1 MEWNN
6 ITVKGFI
13 SDALRESAEETRM
26 SMISVD
32 VGAEGTHE
40 YASGISAGEVIKNV
54 HGRKSGAVA
63 ALVNGVERDFS
74 FELDSDCSVE
84 TILGE
89 SEAGLYILRH
99 SCAHLLAQAVVEM
112 FPDAKPTIGPPID
125 HGFYYDFHMDPI
137 GDAELRALEK
147 KMNEHVRAN
156 HQIIREE
163 LDNDSLREMFSDNKF
178 KLEIMD
184 DKIGHD
190 VGSSA
195 YCQGDFID
203 LCRGPHVPA
212 TSHLR
217 WFKLTST
224 STAYWRA
231 DSKRESLVRIY
242 GMCYATKEGLKE
254 RQRQIEE
261 AAKRDHKKIGK
272 EMELYMIDE
281 LIGKG
286 LPVWL
291 PNGEIL
297 KSEIERYAVET
308 EEAYGY
314 DRVTTP
320 VLAKQQLFE
329 CSGHLPHYADSMY
342 PPMEMDDGTYY
353 LKAMNCPMHHLVFR
367 NKKRSYRELPIRIAE
382 YGTVYRNEL
391 SGTLAGLLRVRMLS
405 MNDAHIYCT
414 LDQVGDEVRANVQM
428 VNDYYRTFGF
438 ENFHMRLSLWDPE
451 NTEKYIG
458 DAEIWES
465 TQEHL
470 RSILVDLGIPF
481 VEAAGEAA
489 FYGPKIDIQFTT
501 ALGREESMSTIQLD
515 FAAKERFELSYKDE
529 NGEEN
534 DEVFV
539 IHRAPLST
547 HERFV
552 AFLIE
557 HWIGNFPTWLSPVQ
571 VQVITISEKQ
581 REYAGVVRDALAA
594 AGVRVRVDDS
604 DATIGKKI
612 RMHRK
617 MRPAYMLILGEE
629 EAAGRTV
636 SIRAR
641 NGDQS
646 NGVALDEFVAG
657 IFAEITNRER
667 ELALVAASE

>member
-1 MEWNN
+1 
-6 ITVKGFI
+6 
-13 SDALRESAEETRM
+13 M
-26 SMISVD
+26 SMITVD
-32 VGAEGTHE
+32 VGADGAHE
-40 YASGISAGEVIKNV
+40 YASGISAGEVILNV
-54 HGRKSGAVA
+54 HGKRSGAVA
-63 ALVNGVERDFS
+63 ALIDGVERDFS
-74 FELDSDCSVE
+74 FILDSDCSLE
-84 TILGE
+84 PINGE

-137 GDAELRALEK
+137 GDTELRAIEK
-147 KMNEHVRAN
+147 KMNQHIRSN
-156 HQIIREE
+156 HTIIREE
-163 LDNDSLREMFSDNKF
+163 MDNDSLREMFADNKF
-178 KLEIMD
+178 KIEIMD

-195 YCQGDFID
+195 YRQGDFID

-242 GMCYATKEGLKE
+242 GMCYATKDGLKE

-261 AAKRDHKKIGK
+261 AGKRDHKKIGK

-320 VLAKQQLFE
+320 VLAKQELFE
-329 CSGHLPHYADSMY
+329 CSGHLPHYAEGMY

-353 LKAMNCPMHHLVFR
+353 LKAMNCPMHHLIFR
-367 NKKRSYRELPIRIAE
+367 NKKRSYRELPLRIAE

-391 SGTLAGLLRVRMLS
+391 SGTLSGLLRVRMLS

-428 VNDYYRTFGF
+428 VSDYYRTFGF
-438 ENFHMRLSLWDPE
+438 ENFHFRLSLWDPE

-458 DAEIWES
+458 EVSNWEA
-465 TQEHL
+465 TQNHL
-470 RSILVDLGIPF
+470 RQILDEMKMPY
-481 VEAAGEAA
+481 VEAVGEAA

-515 FAAKERFELSYKDE
+515 FAAKDRFELSYKDE

-534 DEVFV
+534 GEVFV

-552 AFLIE
+552 AFLTE

-581 REYAGVVRDALAA
+581 REYAGVVSEALAA

-629 EAAGRTV
+629 EAADSTV

-641 NGDQS
+641 NGDQAK
-646 NGVALDEFVAG
+646 GVTLDEFVAS

-667 ELALVAASE
+667 ELSLVP

>member
-1 MEWNN
+1 
-6 ITVKGFI
+6 
-13 SDALRESAEETRM
+13 M
-26 SMISVD
+26 SMITVD
-32 VGAEGTHE
+32 VGADGAHE
-40 YASGISAGEVIKNV
+40 YASGITAGEGILNV
-54 HGRKSGAVA
+54 NGKRSGAVA
-63 ALVNGVERDFS
+63 ALVDGVERDFS
-74 FELDSDCSVE
+74 HVLDSNCSLE
-84 TILGE
+84 PIHGE
-89 SEAGLYILRH
+89 SGEGLYILRH
-99 SCAHLLAQAVVEM
+99 SCAHLLAQAVVEI

-125 HGFYYDFHMDPI
+125 HGFYYDFHMNPI
-137 GDAELRALEK
+137 GDEELQAIEK
-147 KMNEHVRAN
+147 KMNQHIRAN
-156 HQIIREE
+156 HAMIREE
-163 LDNDSLREMFSDNKF
+163 YDNQTLREMFSDNKF

-195 YCQGDFID
+195 YRQGDFVD
-203 LCRGPHVPA
+203 LCRGPHVPS

-231 DSKRESLVRIY
+231 DNNRESLVRIY

-281 LIGKG
+281 MIGKG

-314 DRVTTP
+314 QRVTTP

-329 CSGHLPHYADSMY
+329 CSGHLPHYAGSMY

-353 LKAMNCPMHHLVFR
+353 LKAMNCPMHHLVFN
-367 NKKRSYRELPIRIAE
+367 NKKRSYRELPLRIAE

-391 SGTLAGLLRVRMLS
+391 SGTLTGLLRVRMLS

-414 LDQVGDEVRANVQM
+414 LDQVAEEVRANVQM

-438 ENFHMRLSLWDPE
+438 ENFHLRLSLWDSE
-451 NTEKYIG
+451 KTEKYI
-458 DAEIWES
+458 DQAENWKA
-465 TQEHL
+465 TQNHL
-470 RSILVDLGIPF
+470 RAILENIGVPF
-481 VEAAGEAA
+481 VEAVGEAA
-489 FYGPKIDIQFTT
+489 FYGPKIDVQFTT
-501 ALGREESMSTIQLD
+501 ALGREESMATIQLD
-515 FAAKERFELSYKDE
+515 FAAKDRFGLSYKDE

-534 DEVFV
+534 GEVFV

-552 AFLIE
+552 AFLTE

-581 REYAGVVRDALAA
+581 REYAGEVRQALEA
-594 AGVRVRVDDS
+594 AGVRVQVDDS

-641 NGDQS
+641 NGDQC
-646 NGVALDEFVAG
+646 NGVPLDQFIAD
-657 IFAEITNRER
+657 IFAEITNRES
-667 ELALVAASE
+667 ALSLVPTSE